1 MSVKHFLSLSEHV
14 KVELRKE
21 RQVGDHDEDD
31 SQPEVE
37 REVEGVG
44 KLHKEQLGLRNPER
58 KVITF
63 YI

>member
-1 MSVKHFLSLSEHV
+1 V

-31 SQPEVE
+31 GQPEVE

-44 KLHKEQLGLRNPER
+44 KFHKEHLGLGNPER
-58 KVITF
+58 KVTTF
-63 YI
+63 CN